1 MRTWRQVARVIF
13 MVLFAAALNF
23 GCKIPGPEAVSTPM
37 PTATSTPEPTAT
49 PTPTQ
54 TPKPTATP
62 TATPTP
68 EPTATATPTATP
80 TPEPTATATPTAT
93 HTPTVPPEPHLVDDH
108 DTQNTRWLA
117 SSYPDLYRQAAA
129 LPWVMDGLSDLE
141 RQAIDEL
148 LYLGVDNIEH
158 LRTLLGMPFLQSLE
172 TADVLALD
180 AMGRLVWNGLLETIL
195 DHPSVLP
202 GITDAQTIRIA
213 AAGAYYRNPASLEKA
228 LDASLT
234 KVESWSGSTGLTP
247 SLQVSIVRTTR
258 GRPGTVEAVKEA
270 VEFVEQVMQLPLPT
284 DHVVLVLDDE
294 AVTLTYAGDN
304 YGFAI
309 SYLPEYE
316 RPQNSWEWRQLQK
329 GLVHEVAHYYWGGNN
344 DDWINEGMANIHEY
358 LYGVGVGLSPGQLR
372 PRRRGCEADDL
383 KTLTAWSTDTS
394 NVQYLCNYYLGELL
408 FRELLDALGTEEF
421 TAKAREFY
429 LLTVAKQEEGR
440 SPGVGSVREVFS
452 GQADIVEKHWSGAL
466 NAPEN
471 RTSAE
476 GIERTSHDLIQWDE
490 HPTHDGRLV
499 RFKGT
504 VLGGAVLSH
513 PHLALARSGGYQNFS
528 LAPADS
534 HTFSG
539 SILPA
544 LEGGWLWETED
555 PGDTVAVDYRLDGQ
569 TFTVTFEFPTLLGS
583 DPSAYVV
590 AVWGFQDESRTPS
603 IGDTI
608 DMLGYARIRAE

>member
-68 EPTATATPTATP
+68 EPTATATPTAT
-80 TPEPTATATPTAT
+80 

-129 LPWVMDGLSDLE
+129 LPWVMDGLSELE

-247 SLQVSIVRTTR
+247 SLHSQH
-258 GRPGTVEAVKEA
+258 RPHHPREA
-270 VEFVEQVMQLPLPT
+270 
-284 DHVVLVLDDE
+284 
-294 AVTLTYAGDN
+294 
-304 YGFAI
+304 
-309 SYLPEYE
+309 
-316 RPQNSWEWRQLQK
+316 
-329 GLVHEVAHYYWGGNN
+329 GN
-344 DDWINEGMANIHEY
+344 
-358 LYGVGVGLSPGQLR
+358 
-372 PRRRGCEADDL
+372 RRGC
-383 KTLTAWSTDTS
+383 KGGGGVRRT
-394 NVQYLCNYYLGELL
+394 G
-408 FRELLDALGTEEF
+408 DAT
-421 TAKAREFY
+421 
-429 LLTVAKQEEGR
+429 
-440 SPGVGSVREVFS
+440 
-452 GQADIVEKHWSGAL
+452 
-466 NAPEN
+466 
-471 RTSAE
+471 
-476 GIERTSHDLIQWDE
+476 
-490 HPTHDGRLV
+490 
-499 RFKGT
+499 
-504 VLGGAVLSH
+504 
-513 PHLALARSGGYQNFS
+513 
-528 LAPADS
+528 APA
-534 HTFSG
+534 H
-539 SILPA
+539 
-544 LEGGWLWETED
+544 
-555 PGDTVAVDYRLDGQ
+555 
-569 TFTVTFEFPTLLGS
+569 
-583 DPSAYVV
+583 
-590 AVWGFQDESRTPS
+590 
-603 IGDTI
+603 
-608 DMLGYARIRAE
+608 